1 MIMSRELF
9 PHLGVLLGQ
18 AWDPTY
24 LASTWNVFKINM
36 NGWQWLANRLR
47 KCGWQ
52 GWPTVLESGG
62 MNCCSGF
69 SLAQGE
75 QGSMQQD

>member
-36 NGWQWLANRLR
+36 NGWQWLANHLR

-52 GWPTVLESGG
+52 G
-62 MNCCSGF
+62 
-69 SLAQGE
+69 LANRLRKWWDELLLRIQL
-75 QGSMQQD
+75 GSR